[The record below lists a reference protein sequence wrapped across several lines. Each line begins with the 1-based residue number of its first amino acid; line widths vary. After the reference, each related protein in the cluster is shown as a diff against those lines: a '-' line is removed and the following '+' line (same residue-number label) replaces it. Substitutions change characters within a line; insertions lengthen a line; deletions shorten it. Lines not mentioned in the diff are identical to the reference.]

1 MGLGQYQ
8 RGMAQLAPQLAGGDI
23 GMLSGVGG
31 IQQQQTQNVLN
42 AQRQANQMAAMEP
55 YQRLGTYGA
64 GIGQIAPMMGQTTTQ
79 ITPDP
84 TALQTA
90 LGWTSVL
97 GGIMNPG
104 LGLPRQT

>member
-1 MGLGQYQ
+1 
-8 RGMAQLAPQLAGGDI
+8 
-23 GMLSGVGG
+23 MLD
-31 IQQQQTQNVLN
+31 

-64 GIGQIAPMMGQTTTQ
+64 GIGQLAPMMGQQTST

-90 LGWTSVL
+90 LGWTSVM
-97 GGIMNPG
+97 GGIMNPH
-104 LGLPRQT
+104 LGTG

>member
-8 RGMAQLAPQLAGGDI
+8 QGLAQLTPQLAGGDI
-23 GMLSGVGG
+23 GTLSQIGG
-31 IQQQQTQNVLN
+31 IQQQQ
-42 AQRQANQMAAMEP
+42 AQRTADAQAQAAQMMAQEP
-55 YQRLGTYGA
+55 YQRLGVYGQ
-64 GIGQIAPMMGQTTTQ
+64 GIQGLSGMMGGTTST

-97 GGIMNPG
+97 GGIMNPN
-104 LGLPRQT
+104 LGRTVT